1 MSTHR
6 IDTLLA
12 EMTLAEKIGQLCQ
25 VQPAGRDQDDRVRA
39 GGVGSLINVVG
50 DDARH
55 YQRLA
60 VEESRLRIPLLLG
73 RDVIHGFVTI
83 FPIPLG
89 QAASFDPAGVRNAA
103 AIAARE
109 AAAAGVNWTFSP
121 MLDVVRDPRW
131 GRVAESFGE
140 DTLLAS
146 RMGAAMVQGY
156 QGEGLAA
163 CAKHFVG
170 YGAAQG
176 GRDYAETAIPPRQLR
191 DVYLP
196 PFEAAV
202 RTGALTV
209 MTAFND
215 LDGIPATAHEALVRG
230 VLKGEWLFD
239 GLVVS
244 DWTSITE
251 LVIHGCAADD
261 ADAARQA
268 LLAGVDMEMASRSY
282 RDHLE
287 QAIAKGDV
295 PIAQVDEAVRRVLGV
310 KERLG
315 LFDNPFGRLRE
326 PFTAAAAA
334 VQARQMAQRSC
345 VLLKNEGLLPLN
357 KGIGRVAIIGPLA
370 DAGADQ
376 LGCWVFDAD
385 HARTHSV
392 LAGLRE
398 RLGDQ
403 CVCFERGLQ
412 SCRSHDEQGFA
423 AALDAA
429 RAADVVVL
437 CIGEDAG
444 LSGEAHC
451 RAYIDLPGAQQR
463 LLDQLAATGTPVVA
477 VVLSGR
483 PLALAAVVDR
493 ACAVLMAWHPGSMGG
508 PAIVDL
514 LFGEPPSG
522 RLPMT
527 LPRSVGQIP
536 LYYNHKNTGRPPDPD
551 SPRVPSGTPLDP
563 RGFFSTYLDE
573 DHRPLFPFGFGLSYT
588 QFDYADL
595 ALSSPRIEP
604 NGILHVRV
612 ELRNVGGRAGTEVV
626 QLYVQDLCGSVTRPV
641 KELKDFQRVTLQAG
655 ESRPVEFVLGADQ
668 LRFTGRDGL
677 SILEPGRFR
686 LWVGPHAQ
694 AGLSAE
700 FELAG
705 GGTAPQASAVPPALE

>member
-1 MSTHR
+1 MSTRR

-25 VQPAGRDQDDRVRA
+25 VQPEGRDQDDRVRA

-60 VEESRLRIPLLLG
+60 VEESRLGIPLLLG
-73 RDVIHGFVTI
+73 RDVIHGFATI

-89 QAASFDPAGVRNAA
+89 QAASFDPAGVRDAA
-103 AIAARE
+103 ATAARE

-202 RTGALTV
+202 RAGALTL
-209 MTAFND
+209 MTGFND
-215 LDGIPATAHEALVRG
+215 LDGIPATANEALVRG

-287 QAIAKGDV
+287 QAIASGAV
-295 PIAQVDEAVRRVLGV
+295 PIAYVDDAVRRVLGV

-315 LFDNPFGRLRE
+315 LFDHPFGPLRG
-326 PFTAAAAA
+326 PVSAAAAA
-334 VQARQMAQRSC
+334 LQARQMAQRSC
-345 VLLKNEGLLPLN
+345 VLLKNEDLLPLN
-357 KGIGRVAIIGPLA
+357 EGIGRVAVIGPLA

-398 RLGDQ
+398 RLGAHR
-403 CVCFERGLQ
+403 VRFEPGLD

-483 PLALAAVVDR
+483 PLALAGVIDPAR
-493 ACAVLMAWHPGSMGG
+493 AVLMAWHPGSMGG
-508 PAIVDL
+508 PAIADL

-551 SPRVPSGTPLDP
+551 SPRAPSGTPLDP

-573 DHRPLFPFGFGLSYT
+573 DHRPLFPFGFGMSYT
-588 QFDYADL
+588 PFDYADL
-595 ALSSPRIEP
+595 ALSSPRLEP
-604 NGILHVRV
+604 KGTLHVRMA
-612 ELRNVGGRAGTEVV
+612 LRNVGARAGTEVV

-641 KELKDFQRVTLQAG
+641 KELKDFQRVTLQPG
-655 ESRPVEFVLGADQ
+655 ESRLVELVLAAEQ

-705 GGTAPQASAVPPALE
+705 GGTPPQASAVPPALE

>member
-1 MSTHR
+1 MSTRR

-25 VQPAGRDQDDRVRA
+25 VQPEGRDQDDRVRA

-60 VEESRLRIPLLLG
+60 VEESRLGIPLLLG
-73 RDVIHGFVTI
+73 RDVIHGFATI

-89 QAASFDPAGVRNAA
+89 QAASFDPAGVRDAA
-103 AIAARE
+103 ATAARE

-202 RTGALTV
+202 RAGALTL
-209 MTAFND
+209 MTGFND
-215 LDGIPATAHEALVRG
+215 LDGIPATANEALVRG

-287 QAIAKGDV
+287 QAIASGAV
-295 PIAQVDEAVRRVLGV
+295 PIAYVDDAVRRVLGV

-315 LFDNPFGRLRE
+315 LFDHPFGPLRG
-326 PFTAAAAA
+326 PVSAAAAA
-334 VQARQMAQRSC
+334 LQARQMAQRSC
-345 VLLKNEGLLPLN
+345 VLLKNEDLLPLN
-357 KGIGRVAIIGPLA
+357 EGIGRVAVIGPLA

-398 RLGDQ
+398 RLGAHR
-403 CVCFERGLQ
+403 VRFEPGLQ
-412 SCRSHDEQGFA
+412 SCRSQNEQGFA

-483 PLALAAVVDR
+483 PLALAGVIDPAR
-493 ACAVLMAWHPGSMGG
+493 AVLMAWHPGSMGG
-508 PAIVDL
+508 PAIADL

-551 SPRVPSGTPLDP
+551 SPRAPSGTPLDP

-573 DHRPLFPFGFGLSYT
+573 DHRPLFPFGFGMSYT
-588 QFDYADL
+588 PFDYADL
-595 ALSSPRIEP
+595 ALSSPRLEP
-604 NGILHVRV
+604 KGTLHVRMA
-612 ELRNVGGRAGTEVV
+612 LRNVGARAGTEVV

-641 KELKDFQRVTLQAG
+641 KELKDFQRVTLQPG
-655 ESRPVEFVLGADQ
+655 ESRLVELVLAAEQ

-705 GGTAPQASAVPPALE
+705 GGTPPQASAVPPALE